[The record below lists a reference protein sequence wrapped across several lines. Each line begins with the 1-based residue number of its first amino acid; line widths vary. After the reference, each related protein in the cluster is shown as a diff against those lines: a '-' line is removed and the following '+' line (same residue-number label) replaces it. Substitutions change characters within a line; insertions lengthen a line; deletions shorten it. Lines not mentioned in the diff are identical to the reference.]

1 MMIPLLFLLFLA
13 TIAAY
18 QLRFAV
24 RRKPARAWQ
33 EVLSQLEQINMQGM
47 ELVADG
53 YLQPSSH
60 QLEIEPPVM
69 WELLGGDEGLKRMRA
84 NAASMLE
91 LAVIAEQWNR
101 VEGTIVAE
109 MLRRDALRIHRAI
122 RRIRFGFLW
131 SGESVR
137 AAFHLQEAAASY
149 CLMRGR
155 LLGLYHNAHIALV
168 PQLEAAL

>member
-1 MMIPLLFLLFLA
+1 MMIPFLFLVLLA
-13 TIAAY
+13 AVAAY
-18 QLRFAV
+18 QFRFAV
-24 RRKPARAWQ
+24 RRKPVRAWQ
-33 EVLSQLEQINMQGM
+33 EVVAYLERLNMKGM

-53 YLQPSSH
+53 YLQPDSH
-60 QLEIEPPVM
+60 QLEIEPPIM
-69 WELLGGDEGLKRMRA
+69 WELLGGSEGLKRMRA
-84 NAASMLE
+84 NAALMLE

-109 MLRRDALRIHRAI
+109 MLRRDALRIHRSV
-122 RRIRFGFLW
+122 RRIRFAFLW

-168 PQLEAAL
+168 PKLQAAL